1 MKGRQKFTQ
10 GIEEAVV
17 YKAVSGFK
25 DWVNGVTY
33 KAGDK
38 VTIARS
44 EMENFRWAMENGK
57 LKKVGGTELK
67 KVRKIPPPADDD

>member
-1 MKGRQKFTQ
+1 VA
-10 GIEEAVV
+10 EV

-25 DWVNGVTY
+25 DWVSGVSY

-38 VTIARS
+38 VTIAKT
-44 EMENFRWAMENGK
+44 ELENFRWALDTGK

-67 KVRKIPPPADDD
+67 KVRKPPAPEGE